1 MNSTQVHPWKNQIEA
16 IDRLQ
21 LLVQLQTVIRLR
33 SLRKLT
39 PPRKPKH
46 TTVSGSIRHTR
57 PQYGTSPWSKHF
69 RQWVR
74 AAEGKKWIAADNR
87 WWQWRWFVK
96 VTVIRLL
103 HITEICNLMGHTGAD
118 TGQNGADTGQTRGRR
133 GADRGRHRADAGQT
147 RGRPGQ
153 TRGRPGADR
162 GRHRGRHDGALS
174 LAIMSRILMHNAEEL
189 AQQPWMDSMLA
200 PI

>member
-1 MNSTQVHPWKNQIEA
+1 
-16 IDRLQ
+16 
-21 LLVQLQTVIRLR
+21 
-33 SLRKLT
+33 
-39 PPRKPKH
+39 
-46 TTVSGSIRHTR
+46 
-57 PQYGTSPWSKHF
+57 
-69 RQWVR
+69 
-74 AAEGKKWIAADNR
+74 
-87 WWQWRWFVK
+87 
-96 VTVIRLL
+96 
-103 HITEICNLMGHTGAD
+103 MGHTGAD

-133 GADRGRHRADAGQT
+133 GA
-147 RGRPGQ
+147 GRPGQ